1 MQQMALDLGLRSSA
15 RFDSF
20 ESASNGL
27 AVNAIQRMISGRG
40 ESPIY
45 IYGESATGKTHL
57 LQAACHAM
65 AETGERVAY
74 LPLDLIASEGP
85 AILSGWQHHRLIA
98 IDALDALVGHAEMEQ
113 ALFHLMNELRARD
126 ADLLLAARQ
135 GPKALGVGL
144 PDLQSR
150 LAWGLV
156 IQLQP
161 LTDEECLTVL
171 VREAKNRGFD
181 LPQPAAQYLLNHC
194 RRDLHSLMKVLDGL
208 DAASLEDK
216 RRVSLPFVRDWLRR

>member
-1 MQQMALDLGLRSSA
+1 MQQLTLDLGLRSSA

-27 AVNAIQRMISGRG
+27 AVNAIQTMIAGQG

-45 IYGESATGKTHL
+45 LYGESATGKTHL

-65 AETGERVAY
+65 AETGESVAY
-74 LPLDLIASEGP
+74 LPLDLIACEGP
-85 AILSGWQHHRLIA
+85 TILTGWEHHRLLA
-98 IDALDALVGHAEMEQ
+98 IDALDALAGDAEMEQ
-113 ALFHLMNELRARD
+113 ALFHLINELRARD
-126 ADLLLAARQ
+126 AYLLLAARH

-144 PDLQSR
+144 ADLQSR

-161 LTDEECLTVL
+161 LADEECIKVL

-194 RRDLHSLMKVLDGL
+194 RRDLHSLMRVLDGL
-208 DAASLEDK
+208 DTASLEDK
-216 RRVSLPFVRDWLRR
+216 RRVSLPFVRDWLQR

>member
-194 RRDLHSLMKVLDGL
+194 RRDLHSLMQVLDGL